1 MKTIKLTFVLL
12 LAITTSVFAQK
23 PSLELLSPTNHAL
36 LLIDHEGQ
44 MGFAVNGI
52 DPVQLRNNVGLVAG
66 TSKIFNVP
74 TVVTTVAA
82 ESFAGPVFPEIAEF
96 YPNEAEY
103 VDRTTMNTWEDANAH
118 KAITGKNKKKIVMA
132 GLWTSVCIVGP
143 ALSAISE
150 GYEVYVITDASGD
163 ISQEAHDMAVQR
175 MIQVGAK
182 PITSMQYLLEL
193 QRDWARSET
202 YEAVNLLAMR
212 FGGGYG
218 LGLQYAR
225 KMLKH

>member
-1 MKTIKLTFVLL
+1 MKTIKLTFVLF
-12 LAITTSVFAQK
+12 LAITLNAFAQK
-23 PSLELLSPTNHAL
+23 PSPELLNPTNHAL

-44 MGFAVNGI
+44 MAFAVNGI

-66 TSKIFNVP
+66 ASKIFNVP
-74 TVVTTVAA
+74 TIVTTVAA
-82 ESFAGPVFPEIAEF
+82 ESFSGPVFPEIIEF
-96 YPNEAEY
+96 YPNEDEY
-103 VDRTTMNTWEDANAH
+103 VDRTTMNTWEDENAF
-118 KAITGKNKKKIVMA
+118 KATTGINKKKLVMA

-143 ALSAISE
+143 AMSAIND

-163 ISQEAHDMAVQR
+163 VSKEAHDAAMQR
-175 MIQVGAK
+175 MIQVGVK

-202 YEAVNLLAMR
+202 YEAVNQLVMR

-218 LGLQYAR
+218 LGVQYAR
-225 KMLKH
+225 KMVKH

>member
-1 MKTIKLTFVLL
+1 MKTIKLSFVLF
-12 LAITTSVFAQK
+12 LAITLNTFAQK
-23 PSLELLSPTNHAL
+23 PSPELLDPTNHSL
-36 LLIDHEGQ
+36 VLIDHEGQ

-66 TSKIFNVP
+66 ASKIFNIP

-82 ESFAGPVFPEIAEF
+82 ESFSGPVFPEIIEF
-96 YPNEAEY
+96 YPNESEY
-103 VDRTTMNTWEDANAH
+103 VDRTTMNTWEDVNAY

-143 ALSAISE
+143 AMSAISD

-163 ISQEAHDMAVQR
+163 ISKEAHDAAMQR
-175 MIQVGAK
+175 MIQVGVK

-202 YEAVNLLAMR
+202 YEPVNQLVMR

-218 LGLQYAR
+218 LGVQYAR